1 MAVAQIPNMP
11 AMPDIQ
17 SGYAKI
23 GEQIAGVGKQIGGA
37 IVDFA
42 SAQGK
47 KKLIDEIK
55 VKYPTVVQAYPE
67 DVLMQMDN
75 KELGMRLAAVVG
87 IENAIPKL
95 KEVDPKFSTADIEQM
110 KAEIF
115 KQPDQA
121 RTIARDWMAIA
132 EKNRQ
137 DSVNKESL
145 AMVGGQPA
153 QPAMPQ
159 ATPQTP
165 STISEADLTRET
177 NDLLNT
183 SKPVINNTMPAENTS
198 SLGQQLAA
206 VDAERTPTMP
216 SVSQRP
222 RTREGIYGDISAS
235 GKIPDKATQEIIDKA
250 SRSEKDINA
259 EDIKRDTLKQK
270 QEAAAAAIL
279 RRAKEHQDR
288 MTLGNRNAKATEDL
302 VALTAIQK
310 VTDISKDQIDA
321 EVKAGEAEQTAAAL
335 EPGVLR
341 DAYVKSAIELRQ
353 KAGIMSPNLTVAQ
366 GVASGIVKTAETRNP
381 KIAEAVGNQKRS
393 REQEEAIR
401 AYDLEVK
408 GTSKPKYSEIDPKQ
422 QSEALKKIV
431 ELYRK
436 SKKK

>member
-1 MAVAQIPNMP
+1 MP
-11 AMPDIQ
+11 QMPDIAG
-17 SGYAKI
+17 GYAKI
-23 GEQIAGVGKQIGGA
+23 GEQVAGVGKQLGGA
-37 IVDFA
+37 ITDYANFFA
-42 SAQGK
+42 TREGK

-55 VKYPTVVQAYPE
+55 AKYPTVVQAYPE
-67 DVLMQMDN
+67 DVLMQMEN
-75 KELGMRLAAVVG
+75 KELGQRLAAVVG
-87 IENAIPKL
+87 IENAIQKL
-95 KEVDPKFSTADIEQM
+95 KEIDPKFSTADIEQM

-121 RTIARDWMAIA
+121 RTIAKDWMAIA

-159 ATPQTP
+159 VSAPQAP
-165 STISEADLTRET
+165 ISDAELGRETADLLDPTKT
-177 NDLLNT
+177 VMPSQT
-183 SKPVINNTMPAENTS
+183 SQS
-198 SLGQQLAA
+198 DLGQQLSA
-206 VDAERTPTMP
+206 VDAERTPVMP
-216 SVSQRP
+216 AVSQKP
-222 RTREGIYGDISAS
+222 RTRERIYGDLSAS

-259 EDIKRDTLKQK
+259 EDTKLETLKQK

-288 MTLGNRNAKATEDL
+288 MALGNRNAKATEDL

-335 EPGVLR
+335 EPGDLR
-341 DAYVKSAIELRQ
+341 DAYVRSAIELRQ

-366 GVASGIVKTAETRNP
+366 GIASGIVKTAETRNP
-381 KIAEAVGNQKRS
+381 KIAEAVENQKLS
-393 REQEEAIR
+393 KEQEEAIK
-401 AYDLEVK
+401 AYDSEVK
-408 GTSKPKYSEIDPKQ
+408 GTSRPKYSEIDPKQ

-431 ELYRK
+431 ALYRK